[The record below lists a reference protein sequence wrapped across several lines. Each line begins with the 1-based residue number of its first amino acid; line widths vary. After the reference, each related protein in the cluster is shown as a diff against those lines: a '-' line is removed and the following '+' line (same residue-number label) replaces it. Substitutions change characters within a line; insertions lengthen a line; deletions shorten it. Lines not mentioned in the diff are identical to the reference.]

1 MKNILRFFKNIKT
14 KLIFSF
20 AIILIVP
27 TITIGYLSFLS
38 AKDAIQAEMLDGFS
52 ESLGLLNSTID
63 NTIQPKMND
72 IGYLAQNIS
81 SQSYQKQGLKE
92 LIQTFE
98 QYANMHPEVD
108 MVNVGTEKGQ
118 FFRKPEVEIKAGY
131 DPRVRDWY
139 KAAMDKKGE
148 IVISPPYVDAN
159 TGKMV
164 LTLSQSTKDGSGVVS
179 IDLSLG
185 YIEKL
190 TNQVKIGKHGYAL
203 LIDADKQIVSHPT
216 QKGGSKA
223 TGNYVDKMYKQE
235 TGQFNY
241 TDKHIDKIMSY
252 KTNALTGWKIGGS
265 IDSSEVSQKASPILK
280 HSILIIIIAL
290 IIGAVAIY
298 LITKSIISPLK
309 KLKHQAL
316 AISGGD
322 LTEVIEIDTN
332 DEIGELAGAFNEMS
346 DNLRHLITEI
356 NSSASQVAAASQE
369 LFATTDQTT
378 QATNQIASDIQR
390 VAEGAESQVI
400 SSEESS
406 LAMEEV
412 SQGMQS
418 IAESSSSVKDS
429 AERTTTLSEQGNEL
443 IQKAMLQMESISTA
457 TENTTTAI
465 FQLTER
471 SHEIIKIIEVI
482 TSIADQTNLL
492 ALNAAIEAARA
503 GEHGKGFAVVAD
515 EVRKLAEQ
523 SRDSATQIVT
533 LINGIK
539 EDTEVANKEMLG
551 SVKEVTLGRKV
562 IDQTGEAFQEISKA
576 IAYVGAQIQEVSAT
590 SEQISANTQQVT
602 ATIEQLASIA
612 KEASVGSQNVVAASE
627 EQLAS
632 IEEISTSTES
642 LSQLAQDLQEMLT
655 KFKI

>member
-1 MKNILRFFKNIKT
+1 MKT
-14 KLIFSF
+14 KLILSF

-27 TITIGYLSFLS
+27 TISIGYLSFLS
-38 AKDAIQAEMLDGFS
+38 AKDAIQEEMLNGFG
-52 ESLGLLNSTID
+52 ESLSLLNSTID

-72 IGYLAQNIS
+72 VGYFAQKIT
-81 SQSYQKQGLKE
+81 SQTYQKESLQE
-92 LIQTFE
+92 LTTTFE
-98 QYANMHPEVD
+98 QYTKLHPEVE
-108 MVNVGTEKGQ
+108 MIYVGTETGQ
-118 FFRKPEVEIKAGY
+118 FIRKPEMETKAGY

-139 KAAMDKKGE
+139 RAAMAKKGE
-148 IVISPPYVDAN
+148 IVISSPYADAN

-164 LTLSQSTKDGSGVVS
+164 LTLSQSTKDGSGVVAVD
-179 IDLSLG
+179 ISLG
-185 YIEKL
+185 YIQKL
-190 TNQVKIGKHGYAL
+190 TNQVKIGNHGFAF
-203 LIDADKQIVSHPT
+203 LIDVDKKYVSHPT
-216 QKGGSKA
+216 QKGGSEAKE
-223 TGNYVDKMYKQE
+223 NYVDKMFKQE
-235 TGQFNY
+235 TGHFNY
-241 TDKHIDKIMSY
+241 TDKKRFDKIMSF
-252 KTNALTGWKIGGS
+252 KTNSLTGWKIGGM
-265 IDSSEVSQKASPILK
+265 IDSSEVSQKASPILN
-280 HSILIIIIAL
+280 HTILIMAIAL
-290 IIGAVAIY
+290 IIGAIAIY

-322 LTEVIEIDTN
+322 LTDEIKIETN

-346 DNLRHLITEI
+346 ENLRHLITEI
-356 NSSASQVAAASQE
+356 NSSAGQVAAASEE
-369 LFATTDQTT
+369 LYATTEQTT
-378 QATNQIASDIQR
+378 QATNQIASDIQT

-412 SQGMQS
+412 SQGMQR
-418 IAESSSSVKDS
+418 IAESSSSVRDS
-429 AERTTTLSEQGNEL
+429 AEKTTALSEQGNEL
-443 IQKAMLQMESISTA
+443 IQKAMLQMESISLA
-457 TENTTTAI
+457 TENTTAAI
-465 FQLTER
+465 FQLIER
-471 SHEIIKIIEVI
+471 SQEISKIIEVI

-523 SRDSATQIVT
+523 SRDSAAQIVT

-539 EDTEVANKEMLG
+539 NDTEMANNEMLG
-551 SVKEVTLGRKV
+551 SVREVTSGRNI
-562 IDQTGEAFQEISKA
+562 IDQTGEAFQQITKA

-612 KEASVGSQNVVAASE
+612 KDASAGSQNVVAASE

-642 LSQLAQDLQEMLT
+642 LSKLAQDLQELLT